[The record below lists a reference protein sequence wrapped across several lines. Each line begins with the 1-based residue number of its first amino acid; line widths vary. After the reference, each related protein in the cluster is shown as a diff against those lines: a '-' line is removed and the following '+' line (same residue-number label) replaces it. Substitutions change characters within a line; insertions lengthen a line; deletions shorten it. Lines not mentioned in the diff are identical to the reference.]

1 MTCTTIHQE
10 LLFSVTSDLD
20 LAIALELI
28 DTTTDEDL
36 AALAKIEN
44 GFTKL
49 FEGIAKL
56 RANWQCDVNTAVCH
70 FLQTGYYDEIV
81 A

>member
-1 MTCTTIHQE
+1 MTTTSIHQE

-28 DTTTDEDL
+28 DTTTEEDL

-44 GFTKL
+44 GATKL
-49 FEGIAKL
+49 IDDIAKL
-56 RANWQCDVNTAVCH
+56 RNNWQCDVNTAVYH
-70 FLQTGYYDEIV
+70 FMKDGYYDYLV